1 MALLESVETAVSNML
16 LRISLIAALS
26 FGATAASAQGRFGAF
41 DNAIDTIASGLDF
54 ILPDDIPVKD
64 LSLRLGI
71 ATGISPDYVGSDN
84 YRVRVLPIVDLRY
97 KDIVFLQG
105 TKLKINVLNKDR
117 FRVGPVISYRSGRSE
132 NRNTVLMGLGDVP
145 DTFEIG
151 GFAEFYLS
159 GMRLTGDFRQA
170 VSDNLGWNARA
181 TLSHGVFNSE
191 KILVGVGVGFKW
203 ASNNQMDADF
213 GITPAQSAASGIPI
227 FDAGGGPV
235 NISLSGLARYRLSE
249 HWRVDGLL
257 SVRRLLDGAARS
269 PLTDTF
275 GSKLQLVT
283 GIGVRYGF

>member
-1 MALLESVETAVSNML
+1 MALMESLETAVSKML
-16 LRISLIAALS
+16 LRIGLLAALS
-26 FGATAASAQGRFGAF
+26 FGAPAAPAQGRFGAF

-71 ATGISPDYVGSDN
+71 ATGISPDYTGSDN
-84 YRVRVLPIVDLRY
+84 YRFRVLPLVDLRY

-105 TKLKINVLNKDR
+105 TKLKINVLNRDR

-132 NRNTVLMGLGDVP
+132 NRNTVLAGLGDVP

-151 GFAEFYLS
+151 GFMEFYVK

-170 VSDNLGWNARA
+170 ISDNLGWNARA

-191 KILVGVGVGFKW
+191 KILVGVGIGFKW

-213 GITPAQSAASGIPI
+213 GITPAQSEASGIEV
-227 FDAGGGPV
+227 FDAGSGPV
-235 NISLSGLARYRLSE
+235 NVSLSGLARYRLSE
-249 HWRVDGLL
+249 NWRVDGLV
-257 SVRRLLDGAARS
+257 SVRRLLDGAAQS

-275 GSKLQLVT
+275 GSKLQLVS